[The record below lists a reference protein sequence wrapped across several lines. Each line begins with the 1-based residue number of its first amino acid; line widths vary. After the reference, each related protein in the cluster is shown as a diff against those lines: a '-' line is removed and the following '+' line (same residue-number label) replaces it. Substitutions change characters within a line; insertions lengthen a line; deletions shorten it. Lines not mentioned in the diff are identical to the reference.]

1 MNNRLIKL
9 TFFINF
15 HMEIGINNT
24 EEYFFYNKI
33 PTWYKNIYENF
44 ILTYIDFIDLQ
55 FVLKEDELI

>member
-1 MNNRLIKL
+1 
-9 TFFINF
+9 
-15 HMEIGINNT
+15 MEIGINNT